1 MNMKE
6 TSPLIFLSYSDGNSF
21 LNTFVPGDFDLIFMD
36 IYLNELNGIDIV
48 RKIRQMDSKVMIVF
62 LTTSKELHF

>member
-1 MNMKE
+1 MVI
-6 TSPLIFLSYSDGNSF
+6 PF
-21 LNTFVPGDFDLIFMD
+21 LNTYVPGDFDLIFMD

-62 LTTSKELHF
+62 LTTSKEYILKLPLSFF